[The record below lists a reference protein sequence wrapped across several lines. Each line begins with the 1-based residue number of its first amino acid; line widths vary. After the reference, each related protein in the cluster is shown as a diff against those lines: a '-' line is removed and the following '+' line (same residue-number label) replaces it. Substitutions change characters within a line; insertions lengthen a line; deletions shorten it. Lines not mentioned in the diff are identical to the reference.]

1 MQGLGVAQNDYEFLF
16 EAQEESGQGSIR
28 VRCCKAILFLVSYLE
43 YVAVQ
48 MLLS

>member
-1 MQGLGVAQNDYEFLF
+1 MQLLGVAQNDYEFLL

-28 VRCCKAILFLVSYLE
+28 VSYLG